1 LSLEV
6 SISDMLTRLRSR
18 ARSYPRA
25 TVALLSVVGYALVLG
40 TFAGAIPATV
50 FPTLSQ
56 GQVDLL
62 SHAIAVINTT
72 ATVLLLFGW
81 KWIREGDVQRHRTA
95 MGGAFGLI
103 LVFLA
108 LYLTK
113 IGGGGTKEMVGAPE
127 LVYYAYLLMLAI
139 HIVLSVVSVPVV
151 LYALTL
157 GLTHTPR
164 ELREETPHR
173 TVGRVA
179 AGAWILSLSLG
190 VVTYLLLN
198 WVYAHEFTRGTG
210 MG

>member
-1 LSLEV
+1 
-6 SISDMLTRLRSR
+6 MLPRLRSR

-25 TVALLSVVGYALVLG
+25 TVVLLSVVGYALVLG
-40 TFAGAIPATV
+40 TFAGVVPAAA

-56 GQVDLL
+56 AQVELF
-62 SHAIAVINTT
+62 SHAIAAINTT
-72 ATVLLLFGW
+72 ATVLLVLGW
-81 KWIREGDVQRHRTA
+81 KWIREGEVQRHRKA
-95 MGGAFGLI
+95 MTSAFGLI
-103 LVFLA
+103 LVFLV
-108 LYLTK
+108 LYLMK

-127 LVYYAYLLMLAI
+127 LVYYAYLAMLAI
-139 HIVLSVVSVPVV
+139 HILLSVVSVPVV

-190 VVTYLLLN
+190 VVTYLMLN
-198 WVYAHEFTRGTG
+198 WVYAYEFTRGTG

>member
-1 LSLEV
+1 
-6 SISDMLTRLRSR
+6 MLARLRSR

-25 TVALLSVVGYALVLG
+25 TVALVSVVGYALVFG
-40 TFAGAIPATV
+40 TFAGAIPATA

-72 ATVLLLFGW
+72 ATVLLVLGW
-81 KWIREGDVQRHRTA
+81 KWIREGDVQRHRKA
-95 MGGAFGLI
+95 MMSAFGLI
-103 LVFLA
+103 LVFLV

-113 IGGGGTKEMVGAPE
+113 IGGGGTKEMVGAPT
-127 LVYYAYLLMLAI
+127 LVYYAYLVMLAI

-157 GLTHTPR
+157 GLTHTPQ
-164 ELREETPHR
+164 ELRKETPHR

-190 VVTYLLLN
+190 VVTYFLLN